1 MNGTRVR
8 AGSGT
13 RRTMLRVMG
22 PLLGALLLAGCA
34 DSGDGPFAVV
44 PNATSTDA
52 SPVAKGPGTTPSST
66 ASTTA
71 TSRPSGTT
79 APPSRSPEQAQTLA
93 RSLAL
98 TPEDWGGG
106 FVKQSTYEFAGET
119 WTDYAADCTQQT
131 VPLPASIIGQWVRQ
145 VQQSDAA
152 QPNTLSSGS
161 TSAIVHKDV
170 RGVRDQVQNARQV
183 KDRCPTR
190 TYTDGTQAKDTPG
203 APQPP
208 FAEADEVFAEEGLMY
223 LKSGGS
229 PYAYVVVTLRKDTVA
244 MSAYFSAPGPE
255 HMADVRTRATQA
267 ARLMLD
273 RLLRS

>member
-1 MNGTRVR
+1 MNGTRIR
-8 AGSGT
+8 AGAGPK
-13 RRTMLRVMG
+13 RTMLRAIG
-22 PLLGALLLAGCA
+22 PLLAALVLAGCA

-44 PNATSTDA
+44 PNSTSTDA
-52 SPVAKGPGTTPSST
+52 SPVAKGPGTT
-66 ASTTA
+66 ASTSA
-71 TSRPSGTT
+71 TPRPSGTT

-98 TPEDWGGG
+98 APEDWGGG

-131 VPLPASIIGQWVRQ
+131 VPLPSSIIGQWVRQ

-152 QPNTLSSGS
+152 QSNALSSGS
-161 TSAIVHKDV
+161 TSAIVHKDT
-170 RGVRDQVQNARQV
+170 RGARDQVQNAHQV

-203 APQPP
+203 APQPT